1 MKIKLLISSIIF
13 LFIFEISIAEKYSFE
28 VNKIISLDNGKT
40 ISGFNGKILSDDKD
54 LSIDAKEFKY
64 FKDSNILEASDGEAI
79 IVSESLKIN
88 FKIININN
96 NSLTI

>member
-28 VNKIISLDNGKT
+28 VKKIISLDEGKT
-40 ISGFNGKILSDDKD
+40 ISGFNGKILSEDKD

-64 FKDSNILEASDGEAI
+64 LKDSDILEASNGEAI
-79 IVSESLKIN
+79 IVSENLKID
-88 FKIININN
+88 FKQININN
-96 NSLTI
+96 NS